1 MAYDTLTGLLKG
13 IADSIRSKKGT
24 TAAINAQ
31 NLPSEISSIVKATG
45 SATASQVLSGVTFSN
60 SSGGSTGTMT
70 NNGAVSKSISP
81 GDSYTVPAG
90 YHNGSGTV
98 SAAANTGTAETSHV
112 LEGKTFYGSGA
123 TKQTGV
129 MPNNGT
135 ISKSISPGGSYTVPK
150 GYHSGSGTVSANMPS
165 GNAGTGDVLSGK
177 TFSNSSTNGATG
189 TMTNRGAWST
199 SISPGGS
206 VTIPA
211 GYHNGGGSVS
221 AGSGGHFV
229 YKNGGLGQWD
239 SATLDFGAPCS
250 AGYAQVTFHV
260 DGYNNASRQDH
271 YIEASN
277 DNSSWIRIA
286 YLGSNPR
293 DRDGA
298 GRIHGSVSGYRFVR
312 IRCECGNVNFRVHGY
327 MIAGIVA

>member
-81 GDSYTVPAG
+81 GDSYTVP
-90 YHNGSGTV
+90 
-98 SAAANTGTAETSHV
+98 
-112 LEGKTFYGSGA
+112 
-123 TKQTGV
+123 
-129 MPNNGT
+129 
-135 ISKSISPGGSYTVPK
+135 K

-189 TMTNRGAWST
+189 TMPNRGA
-199 SISPGGS
+199 
-206 VTIPA
+206 
-211 GYHNGGGSVS
+211 
-221 AGSGGHFV
+221 
-229 YKNGGLGQWD
+229 
-239 SATLDFGAPCS
+239 
-250 AGYAQVTFHV
+250 
-260 DGYNNASRQDH
+260 
-271 YIEASN
+271 
-277 DNSSWIRIA
+277 
-286 YLGSNPR
+286 
-293 DRDGA
+293 
-298 GRIHGSVSGYRFVR
+298 
-312 IRCECGNVNFRVHGY
+312 
-327 MIAGIVA
+327 

>member
-129 MPNNGT
+129 MPNNG
-135 ISKSISPGGSYTVPK
+135 
-150 GYHSGSGTVSANMPS
+150 A
-165 GNAGTGDVLSGK
+165 
-177 TFSNSSTNGATG
+177 
-189 TMTNRGAWST
+189 
-199 SISPGGS
+199 
-206 VTIPA
+206 
-211 GYHNGGGSVS
+211 
-221 AGSGGHFV
+221 
-229 YKNGGLGQWD
+229 
-239 SATLDFGAPCS
+239 
-250 AGYAQVTFHV
+250 
-260 DGYNNASRQDH
+260 
-271 YIEASN
+271 
-277 DNSSWIRIA
+277 
-286 YLGSNPR
+286 
-293 DRDGA
+293 
-298 GRIHGSVSGYRFVR
+298 
-312 IRCECGNVNFRVHGY
+312 
-327 MIAGIVA
+327 